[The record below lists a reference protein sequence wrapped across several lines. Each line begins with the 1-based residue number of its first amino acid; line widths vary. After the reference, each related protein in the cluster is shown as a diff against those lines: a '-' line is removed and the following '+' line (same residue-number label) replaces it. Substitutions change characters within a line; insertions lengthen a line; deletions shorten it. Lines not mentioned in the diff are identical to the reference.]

1 MYKMH
6 QYINLCAKRISTY
19 VQNTLVHKFM
29 YKMFSQPVQCSAIY
43 NLTESTELGQT
54 YMLEP
59 IYDWGFSIF
68 PKNERKIYAP
78 VG

>member
-1 MYKMH
+1 MYKTH
-6 QYINLCAKRISTY
+6 QYINLCTKA
-19 VQNTLVHKFM
+19 LVHKFM

-43 NLTESTELGQT
+43 NPTEWTELGQT

-68 PKNERKIYAP
+68 PNKKIYAP
-78 VG
+78 VGYSKNLSF

>member
-1 MYKMH
+1 
-6 QYINLCAKRISTY
+6 
-19 VQNTLVHKFM
+19 M